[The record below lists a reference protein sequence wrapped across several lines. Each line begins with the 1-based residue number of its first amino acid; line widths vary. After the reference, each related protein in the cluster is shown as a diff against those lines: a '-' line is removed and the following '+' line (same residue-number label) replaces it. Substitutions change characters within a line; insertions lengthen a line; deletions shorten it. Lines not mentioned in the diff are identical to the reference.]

1 MKKLLILILLI
12 SAPFATYFGLIAVS
26 ESLAN
31 FLLWMEE
38 DVRNNPNPW
47 YFFGTVLAAALALSL
62 LWLFDWIESVRKVP
76 DYQISMAKHRA
87 ESLIKF

>member
-1 MKKLLILILLI
+1 MKKILILALLI
-12 SAPFATYFGLIAVS
+12 SSPLVAYFGLIAIS

-38 DVRNNPNPW
+38 DVRNNPTPW
-47 YFFGTVLAAALALSL
+47 YFFGTVLAAALAISL

-76 DYQISMAKHRA
+76 DYQISMAKYRA